1 MRILLYP
8 HDLDMGGSQLNAIDI
23 ASQLQAEGHEVIVYG
38 WPGPLVER
46 IKERG
51 LEFIASPRPRFRPT
65 PAIVADL
72 RRLAVERQLDVLHGF
87 EWPPSLECR
96 LAVQGLEGKTS
107 VSTVMSM
114 AVADFIPRDMA
125 LTVGTKQIRDERRKK
140 GYSQVSLLEPPIDTR
155 ENRADA
161 ALGEQF
167 RRAHGIPDDNLLLVV
182 VSRLVPELKLE
193 GILAAITHVGKL
205 AEHRN
210 VSLAIVGDGSA
221 EDLVAAQ
228 AAAVN
233 EARPGTIIMC
243 GQMSDPRGAYA
254 AADIMLGMGGSALK
268 SLSFAKPLVVQG
280 ENGYWKLLDETTLK
294 DFEWQG
300 WYGVG
305 EGAERGEAVLAEELA
320 RILDDEP
327 LRRRLGDFGR
337 RLVEERYSLQ
347 AAASTMEGI
356 YTSALDRR
364 RASWSEAVRAGVFF
378 GGYLA
383 ERAIQK
389 VQRKVVMDD
398 FNSRKLL
405 VERSQ
410 HPGARQRV
418 VVFVPGTFWDDLKG
432 TDHMLA
438 SALSREASV
447 LWVDPPRTIRSSVS
461 EGRGVSLKPVVVDQL
476 ENSVTRIRTQVP
488 GGVRFAIL
496 RNLYDLLPLHRI
508 RTFVRAQSAEKPV
521 IINASATASFPKDL
535 DGIKILYVT
544 DDWIAGEQ
552 LMGLPVGSVIKR
564 LRANLVE
571 ADAVFAVSPTLVQQL
586 TQLDP
591 SCGATLLP
599 NGCRL
604 QDLLPDAGQPAAG
617 LVGQLNDRL
626 DLNLLEAIR
635 DAGIALRIAGPLRGN
650 DPAWRARME
659 EFLASDG
666 VQWVGQIPSE
676 QIAEFLSHCRVG
688 ITPYANNEFNQ
699 ASFPLKTLD
708 YLAAGLPVIS
718 TNLPSSKWLATEHV
732 LIAESTREF
741 VDLLGQAVAT
751 GLEPAERQERRQIA
765 EQHTWERRAQQLLAE
780 IDDCVLTD
788 T

>member
-1 MRILLYP
+1 
-8 HDLDMGGSQLNAIDI
+8 MGGSQLNAIDI
-23 ASQLQAEGHEVIVYG
+23 ASQLQDEGHEVIVYG

-51 LEFIASPRPRFRPT
+51 LEFIASPRPHFRPT
-65 PAIVADL
+65 PSIVADL

-125 LTVGTKQIRDERRKK
+125 LTVGTEQIRDERARK
-140 GYSQVSLLEPPIDTR
+140 GYSQVSLLEPPIDTE

-161 ALGEQF
+161 VLGGEF
-167 RRAHGIPDDNLLLVV
+167 RRAHGIPQDRLLLVV

-193 GILAAITHVGKL
+193 GILAAIEHVGKL
-205 AEHRN
+205 SEHRK
-210 VSLAIVGDGSA
+210 VTLAIVGDGSA
-221 EDLVAAQ
+221 EDLVAAR

-233 EARPGTIIMC
+233 QARPGTIIMC
-243 GQMSDPRGAYA
+243 GRMSDPRGAYA

-268 SLSFAKPLVVQG
+268 SLSFAKPLIVQG
-280 ENGYWKLLDETTLK
+280 ENGFWKLLDESSL
-294 DFEWQG
+294 DEFEWQG

-305 EGAERGEAVLAEELA
+305 EGTERGESALAAELD

-327 LRRRLGDFGR
+327 LRGRLGVFGR
-337 RLVEERYSLQ
+337 RLVQDRYSLQ
-347 AAASTMEGI
+347 AAAATMEGI
-356 YTSALDRR
+356 YAGALARR
-364 RASWSEAVRAGVFF
+364 QASWQEAVRAGTYF
-378 GGYLA
+378 GSYLA
-383 ERAIQK
+383 ERIWQR

-405 VERSQ
+405 VERS
-410 HPGARQRV
+410 HRPGASQRV

-438 SALSREASV
+438 DALSGEAEV
-447 LWVDPPRTIRSSVS
+447 LWIDPPRTIRSSLS
-461 EGRGVSLKPVVVDQL
+461 EGRGVSLKPVVVDKL

-488 GGVRFAIL
+488 GGVRFAAL
-496 RNLYDLLPLHRI
+496 RNLYDLLPLPRI
-508 RTFVRAQSAEKPV
+508 RRFVKARSEETPV

-535 DGIKILYVT
+535 DGTKILYVT

-552 LMGLPVGSVIKR
+552 LMGLPAGSVIKR
-564 LRANLVE
+564 LRANLAE
-571 ADAVFAVSPTLVQQL
+571 AEIVFAVSPTLVQQL
-586 TQLDP
+586 IELDP
-591 SCGATLLP
+591 ECGARLLP

-604 QDLLPDAGQPAAG
+604 QDLLPDAGKPAAG

-626 DLNLLEAIR
+626 DLDLLEAIR
-635 DAGIALRIAGPLRGN
+635 DAGIALRIAGPLRGS

-666 VQWVGQIPSE
+666 VQWAGQIPSE
-676 QIAEFLSHCRVG
+676 QVAEFLSHCRVG
-688 ITPYANNEFNQ
+688 ITPYADNEFNQ

-732 LIAESTREF
+732 LIAQSNTEF
-741 VDLLGQAVAT
+741 VDLLGQAVSS

>member
-1 MRILLYP
+1 
-8 HDLDMGGSQLNAIDI
+8 MGGSQLNAIDI
-23 ASQLQAEGHEVIVYG
+23 ASQLQDEGHEVIVYG

-65 PAIVADL
+65 PSIVADL

-125 LTVGTKQIRDERRKK
+125 LTVGTEQIRDERARK
-140 GYSQVSLLEPPIDTR
+140 GYSQVSLLEPPIDTE

-161 ALGEQF
+161 ALGGEF
-167 RRAHGIPDDNLLLVV
+167 RRAHGIPQDRLLLVV

-193 GILAAITHVGKL
+193 GILAAIEHVGKL
-205 AEHRN
+205 SEHRK
-210 VSLAIVGDGSA
+210 VTLAIVGDGSA
-221 EDLVAAQ
+221 EDLVAAR

-233 EARPGTIIMC
+233 QARPGTIITC
-243 GQMSDPRGAYA
+243 GRMSDPRGAYA

-268 SLSFAKPLVVQG
+268 SLSFAKPLIVQG
-280 ENGYWKLLDETTLK
+280 ENGFWKLLDESSL
-294 DFEWQG
+294 DEFEWQG

-305 EGAERGEAVLAEELA
+305 EGTERGEAALAAELD

-327 LRRRLGDFGR
+327 LRGRLGVFGR
-337 RLVEERYSLQ
+337 RLVQDRYSLQ
-347 AAASTMEGI
+347 AAAATMEGI
-356 YTSALDRR
+356 YAGALARR
-364 RASWSEAVRAGVFF
+364 QASWQEAVRAGTYF
-378 GGYLA
+378 GSYLA
-383 ERAIQK
+383 ERIWQR

-405 VERSQ
+405 VERS
-410 HPGARQRV
+410 HRPGASQRV

-438 SALSREASV
+438 GALSGEAEV
-447 LWVDPPRTIRSSVS
+447 LWIDPPRTIRSSLS

-476 ENSVTRIRTQVP
+476 ENSVTRIRTQVS
-488 GGVRFAIL
+488 GGVRFAAL
-496 RNLYDLLPLHRI
+496 RNLYDLLPLPRI
-508 RTFVRAQSAEKPV
+508 RRFVKARSNETPV

-535 DGIKILYVT
+535 DGTKILYVT

-552 LMGLPVGSVIKR
+552 LMGLPAGSVIKR
-564 LRANLVE
+564 LRANLAE
-571 ADAVFAVSPTLVQQL
+571 AEIVFAVSPTLVQQL
-586 TQLDP
+586 IELDP
-591 SCGATLLP
+591 ECGARLLP

-604 QDLLPDAGQPAAG
+604 QDLLPDAGKPAAG

-626 DLNLLEAIR
+626 DLDLLEAIR
-635 DAGIALRIAGPLRGN
+635 DAGIALRIAGPLRGS

-666 VQWVGQIPSE
+666 VQWAGQIPSE
-676 QIAEFLSHCRVG
+676 QVAEFLSHCRVG
-688 ITPYANNEFNQ
+688 ITPYADNEFNQ

-732 LIAESTREF
+732 LIAQSNTEF
-741 VDLLGQAVAT
+741 VDLLGQAVSS

>member
-1 MRILLYP
+1 
-8 HDLDMGGSQLNAIDI
+8 MGGSQLNAIDI
-23 ASQLQAEGHEVIVYG
+23 ASQLQDEGHEVIVYG

-65 PAIVADL
+65 PSIVADL

-125 LTVGTKQIRDERRKK
+125 LTVGTEQIRDERARK
-140 GYSQVSLLEPPIDTR
+140 GYSQVSLLEPPIDTE
-155 ENRADA
+155 ENRTDA
-161 ALGEQF
+161 ALGGEF
-167 RRAHGIPDDNLLLVV
+167 RRAHGIPQDRLLLVV

-193 GILAAITHVGKL
+193 GILAAIEHVGKL
-205 AEHRN
+205 SEHRK
-210 VSLAIVGDGSA
+210 VTLAIVGDGSA
-221 EDLVAAQ
+221 EDLVAAR

-233 EARPGTIIMC
+233 QARPGTIIMC
-243 GQMSDPRGAYA
+243 GRMSDPRGAYA

-268 SLSFAKPLVVQG
+268 SLSFAKPLIVQG
-280 ENGYWKLLDETTLK
+280 ENGFWKLLDESSL
-294 DFEWQG
+294 DEFEWQG

-305 EGAERGEAVLAEELA
+305 EGTERGESALAAELD

-327 LRRRLGDFGR
+327 LRGRLGVFGR
-337 RLVEERYSLQ
+337 RLVQDRYSLQ
-347 AAASTMEGI
+347 AAAATMEGI
-356 YTSALDRR
+356 YAGALARR
-364 RASWSEAVRAGVFF
+364 QASWQEAVRAGTYF
-378 GGYLA
+378 GSYLA
-383 ERAIQK
+383 ERIWQR

-405 VERSQ
+405 VERS
-410 HPGARQRV
+410 HRPGASQRV

-438 SALSREASV
+438 DALSGEAEV
-447 LWVDPPRTIRSSVS
+447 LWIDPPRTIRSSLS
-461 EGRGVSLKPVVVDQL
+461 EGRGVSLKPVVVDKL

-488 GGVRFAIL
+488 GGVRFAAL
-496 RNLYDLLPLHRI
+496 RNLYDLLPLPRI
-508 RTFVRAQSAEKPV
+508 RRFVKARSEETPV

-535 DGIKILYVT
+535 DGTKILYVT

-552 LMGLPVGSVIKR
+552 LMGLPAGSVIKR
-564 LRANLVE
+564 LRANLAE
-571 ADAVFAVSPTLVQQL
+571 AEIVFAVSPTLVQQL
-586 TQLDP
+586 IELDP
-591 SCGATLLP
+591 ECGARLLP

-604 QDLLPDAGQPAAG
+604 QDLLPDAGKPAAG

-626 DLNLLEAIR
+626 DLDLLEAIR
-635 DAGIALRIAGPLRGN
+635 DAGIALRIAGPLRGS

-666 VQWVGQIPSE
+666 VQWAGQIPSE
-676 QIAEFLSHCRVG
+676 QVAEFLSHCRVG
-688 ITPYANNEFNQ
+688 ITPYADNEFNQ

-732 LIAESTREF
+732 LIAQSNTEF
-741 VDLLGQAVAT
+741 VDLLGQAVSS

>member
-1 MRILLYP
+1 MRILVYP
-8 HDLDMGGSQLNAIDI
+8 HDLEMGGSQLNAIDI
-23 ASQLQAEGHEVIVYG
+23 ASQLQDEGHEVIVYG

-65 PAIVADL
+65 PSIVADL

-125 LTVGTKQIRDERRKK
+125 LTVGTEQIRDERARK
-140 GYSQVSLLEPPIDTR
+140 GYSQVSLLEPPIDTE

-161 ALGEQF
+161 ALGGEF
-167 RRAHGIPDDNLLLVV
+167 RRAHGIPQDRLLLVV

-193 GILAAITHVGKL
+193 GILAAIEHVGKL
-205 AEHRN
+205 SEHRK
-210 VSLAIVGDGSA
+210 VTLAIVGDGSA
-221 EDLVAAQ
+221 EDLVAAR

-233 EARPGTIIMC
+233 QARPGTIITC
-243 GQMSDPRGAYA
+243 GRMSDPRGAYA

-268 SLSFAKPLVVQG
+268 SLSFAKPLIVQG
-280 ENGYWKLLDETTLK
+280 ENGFWKLLDESSL
-294 DFEWQG
+294 DEFEWQG

-305 EGAERGEAVLAEELA
+305 EGTERGEAALAAELD

-327 LRRRLGDFGR
+327 LRGRLGVFGR
-337 RLVEERYSLQ
+337 RLVQDRYSLQ
-347 AAASTMEGI
+347 AAAATMEGI
-356 YTSALDRR
+356 YAGALARR
-364 RASWSEAVRAGVFF
+364 QASWQEAVRAGTYF
-378 GGYLA
+378 GSYLA
-383 ERAIQK
+383 ERIWQR

-405 VERSQ
+405 VERS
-410 HPGARQRV
+410 HRPGASQRV

-438 SALSREASV
+438 GALSGEAEV
-447 LWVDPPRTIRSSVS
+447 LWIDPPRTIRSSLS

-476 ENSVTRIRTQVP
+476 ENSVTRIRTQVS
-488 GGVRFAIL
+488 GGVRFAAL
-496 RNLYDLLPLHRI
+496 RNLYDLLPLPRI
-508 RTFVRAQSAEKPV
+508 RRFVKARSNETPV

-535 DGIKILYVT
+535 DGTKILYVT

-552 LMGLPVGSVIKR
+552 LMGLPAGSVIKR
-564 LRANLVE
+564 LRANLAE
-571 ADAVFAVSPTLVQQL
+571 AEIVFAVSPTLVQQL
-586 TQLDP
+586 IELDP
-591 SCGATLLP
+591 ECGARLLP

-604 QDLLPDAGQPAAG
+604 QDLLPDAGKPAAG

-626 DLNLLEAIR
+626 DLDLLEAIR
-635 DAGIALRIAGPLRGN
+635 DAGIALRIAGPLRGS

-666 VQWVGQIPSE
+666 VQWAGQIPSE
-676 QIAEFLSHCRVG
+676 QVAEFLSHCRVG
-688 ITPYANNEFNQ
+688 ITPYADNEFNQ

-732 LIAESTREF
+732 LIAQSNTEF
-741 VDLLGQAVAT
+741 VDLLGQAVSS

>member
-1 MRILLYP
+1 
-8 HDLDMGGSQLNAIDI
+8 MGGSQLNAIDI
-23 ASQLQAEGHEVIVYG
+23 ASQLQDEGHEVIVYG

-51 LEFIASPRPRFRPT
+51 LEFIASPRPCFRPT
-65 PAIVADL
+65 PSIVADL

-125 LTVGTKQIRDERRKK
+125 LTVGTEQIRDERARK
-140 GYSQVSLLEPPIDTR
+140 GYSQVSLLEPPIDTE

-161 ALGEQF
+161 VLGGEF
-167 RRAHGIPDDNLLLVV
+167 RRAHGIPQDRLLLVV

-193 GILAAITHVGKL
+193 GILAAIEHVGQL
-205 AEHRN
+205 SEHRK
-210 VSLAIVGDGSA
+210 VTLAIVGDGSA
-221 EDLVAAQ
+221 EDLVAAR

-233 EARPGTIIMC
+233 QARPGTIIMC
-243 GQMSDPRGAYA
+243 GRMSDPRGAYA

-268 SLSFAKPLVVQG
+268 SLSFAKPLIVQG
-280 ENGYWKLLDETTLK
+280 ENGFWKLLDESSL
-294 DFEWQG
+294 DEFEWQG

-305 EGAERGEAVLAEELA
+305 EGTERGEAALAAELD

-327 LRRRLGDFGR
+327 LRGRLGVFGR
-337 RLVEERYSLQ
+337 RLVQDRYSLQ
-347 AAASTMEGI
+347 AAAATMEGI
-356 YTSALDRR
+356 YAGALARR
-364 RASWSEAVRAGVFF
+364 QASWQEAVRAGTYF
-378 GGYLA
+378 GSYLA
-383 ERAIQK
+383 ERIWQR

-405 VERSQ
+405 VERS
-410 HPGARQRV
+410 HRPGASQRV

-438 SALSREASV
+438 GALSGEAEV
-447 LWVDPPRTIRSSVS
+447 LWIDPPRTIRSSLS

-476 ENSVTRIRTQVP
+476 ENSVTLIRTQIP
-488 GGVRFAIL
+488 GGVRFAAL
-496 RNLYDLLPLHRI
+496 RNLYDLLPLPRI
-508 RTFVRAQSAEKPV
+508 RRFVKARSEETPV

-535 DGIKILYVT
+535 DGTKILYVT

-552 LMGLPVGSVIKR
+552 LMGLPAGSVIKR
-564 LRANLVE
+564 LRANLAE
-571 ADAVFAVSPTLVQQL
+571 AEIVFAVSPTLVQQL
-586 TQLDP
+586 IELDP
-591 SCGATLLP
+591 ECGARLLP

-604 QDLLPDAGQPAAG
+604 QDLLPDAGKPAAG

-626 DLNLLEAIR
+626 DLDLLEAIR
-635 DAGIALRIAGPLRGN
+635 DAGIALRIAGPLRGS

-666 VQWVGQIPSE
+666 VQWAGQIPSE
-676 QIAEFLSHCRVG
+676 QVAEFLSHCRVG
-688 ITPYANNEFNQ
+688 ITPYADNEFNQ

-732 LIAESTREF
+732 LIAQSNTEF
-741 VDLLGQAVAT
+741 VDLLGQAVSS